1 MFFFQLVGAAVEYGT
16 AQLVHSELG
25 FAGLVL
31 LTVALVGIRTGQ
43 PRLAG
48 WSAFLFLLLTFQLQS

>member
-1 MFFFQLVGAAVEYGT
+1 MIFFQLVGAAVEFGT
-16 AQLVHSELG
+16 VQLAQSKLG

-31 LTVALVGIRTGQ
+31 LTLALVGIRTGQ

-48 WSAFLFLLLTFQLQS
+48 WAALLFFLLTLQLQS